1 MNKKMSGLAA
11 MLAAALLLSIGLAG
25 CGQEDGGVQ
34 EGIRVVGGGEN
45 LTPDGEAFETVYVPG
60 IFEFDRPMNYPI
72 SFATSPRGLYVR
84 DMDDETYEFDAQG
97 HFLRALGQVP
107 FNGIAPDG
115 TLWKLDGVENRGG
128 PNNGYIDYTLFRLDE
143 SGGETEILRFRT
155 EQGTAALIAADEQLL
170 ITKQYWDEENT
181 GHFSL
186 EVYDTSGNL
195 LHTGELSEWFE
206 LRRDGAELYFTGR
219 DSYDIFVYD
228 GESFA
233 LNRVDS
239 VDEDCYLCGI
249 NQGQLYLSD
258 GVCVYRRPIG
268 GGEREALF
276 RYDKLYLSGQSA
288 PVPIGGSDSF
298 FFFDIRNEASP
309 YRMAYPVDKNSL
321 PAEKTQ
327 LVLAINEAIPEDF
340 YNQYGRYQEEILDFN
355 TVNLQ
360 YEIVVKNYAD
370 CPDPQAALNADIAAG
385 AAPDIVDMGGFDA
398 GMLTAAN
405 CVDLL
410 PYMERDVG
418 TDCLLQGPLK
428 AMLTEGKLLSLIPSF
443 SITAILGPASLLEGQ
458 TVESF
463 ADLAALAGGG
473 ERVFASAVTR
483 GDFLLWVFANNKRD
497 YTAEQVED
505 ILRFAALLPETLEN
519 TAEEEMPDMVD
530 HEQILNGEQCFEL
543 VNINGPIWSSGDT
556 STVGLAG
563 EELFFG
569 EKLRFQGLPDG
580 GQGQLFIRPDG
591 ELMIPLNAA
600 NREGAWTFLQFVLS
614 DRYLVSAFGN
624 TVFLRGGIP
633 ITVSALAPVTEAA
646 KNSDGVL
653 RWNEVEYSYDPL
665 YYGALFQN
673 LLDGVDGICR
683 GGDELYDIVNALAQ
697 SYFSGDKTLE
707 QVSADIASRLSLYK
721 AELG

>member
-1 MNKKMSGLAA
+1 MNRKKCGLAV
-11 MLAAALLLSIGLAG
+11 MLLAALLLSLGLTG
-25 CGQEDGGVQ
+25 CVQKDSGEQ
-34 EGIRVVGGGEN
+34 EGVRVVGGEEN
-45 LTPDGEAFETVYVPG
+45 LTPEGKAFETVYVPG
-60 IFEFDRPMNYPI
+60 LFEFDRPMNYPI

-97 HFLRALGQVP
+97 HFLRALGQVQ
-107 FNGIAPDG
+107 FGGIAPDG
-115 TLWKLDGVENRGG
+115 ALWKLDGRENKGD
-128 PNNGYIDYTLFRLDE
+128 PNDRHMDYTVFRLDE
-143 SGGETEILRFRT
+143 GGGETEIFRFRT
-155 EQGTAALIAADEQLL
+155 ERGTAALIAADEQLL
-170 ITKQYWDEENT
+170 ITKQYWDENNA
-181 GHFSL
+181 GHYSL
-186 EVYDTSGNL
+186 EVYDTAGNL
-195 LHTGELSEWFE
+195 LYTGELSEWFE

-219 DSYDIFVYD
+219 DSYDIFAYD

-288 PVPIGGSDSF
+288 PVPIGGSNSF
-298 FFFDIRNEASP
+298 FFFDLRNEASP

-321 PAEKTQ
+321 PAEKRQ

-370 CPDPQAALNADIAAG
+370 CPAPQAALNADIAAG
-385 AAPDIVDMGGFDA
+385 DAPDIVDMGGFDA

-410 PYMERDVG
+410 PYVERDMG
-418 TDCLLQGPLK
+418 TDWLLQGPLK

-443 SITAILGPASLLEGQ
+443 SITAILGPASLLEEQ
-458 TVESF
+458 KVESF

-473 ERVFASAVTR
+473 ERVFAGSVTR
-483 GDFLLWVFANNKRD
+483 SDFLLWVFANDKRD
-497 YTAEQVED
+497 YTAEQVAD
-505 ILRFAALLPETLEN
+505 ILGFAALLPETLEN
-519 TAEEEMPDMVD
+519 TAGEGIPDLVD
-530 HEQILNGEQCFEL
+530 HEQILSGEQRFEL
-543 VNINGPIWSSGDT
+543 VDINGPIWSSGDT

-563 EELFFG
+563 EEMFFG
-569 EKLRFQGLPDG
+569 EKISFLGLPNG
-580 GQGQLFIRPDG
+580 GQGQLFLRPAG
-591 ELMIPLNAA
+591 ELMIPLNAV
-600 NREGAWTFLQFVLS
+600 NKEGAWAFLQFMLA

-624 TVFLRGGIP
+624 AVFLRSGIP
-633 ITVSALAPVTEAA
+633 ITVSALEPAAEAA
-646 KNSDGVL
+646 KNAGGVL
-653 RWNEVEYSYDPL
+653 ISNGVEYAYDPL
-665 YYGALFQN
+665 YYGSLFQN
-673 LLDGVDGICR
+673 LIDSVDGVCR
-683 GGDELYDIVNALAQ
+683 GGDELYDTVYALAQ
-697 SYFSGDKTLE
+697 SYFSGEKSLE
-707 QVSADIASRLSLYK
+707 QVSNDIASRLSVFK
-721 AELG
+721 AEQG

>member
-1 MNKKMSGLAA
+1 MNRKKRGLAA
-11 MLAAALLLSIGLAG
+11 LLAAALLLSLGLTG
-25 CGQEDGGVQ
+25 CEQKDSGEQ
-34 EGIRVVGGGEN
+34 EGVRVVGGEEN
-45 LTPDGEAFETVYVPG
+45 LTPDGETFETVYVPG

-97 HFLRALGQVP
+97 HFLRALGQVQ
-107 FNGIAPDG
+107 FGGIAPDG
-115 TLWKLDGVENRGG
+115 TLWKLDGRENKGD
-128 PNNGYIDYTLFRLDE
+128 PNDRHMDYTVFRLDE
-143 SGGETEILRFRT
+143 GSGETEILRFRT
-155 EQGTAALIAADEQLL
+155 EQGTATLIAANEQLL
-170 ITKQYWDEENT
+170 ITKQYWDEDNV

-186 EVYDTSGNL
+186 EVYDTDGNL
-195 LHTGELSEWFE
+195 LYTGELSEWFE
-206 LRRDGAELYFTGR
+206 LRRDGAQLYFTGR
-219 DSYDIFVYD
+219 DSYDIFAYD

-258 GVCVYRRPIG
+258 GVCVYRRAIG

-298 FFFDIRNEASP
+298 FFFDLRNEASP

-321 PAEKTQ
+321 PPEKQQ

-360 YEIVVKNYAD
+360 YEVVVKNYAD

-385 AAPDIVDMGGFDA
+385 AAPDIVDISGFDA

-410 PYMERDVG
+410 LYVERDMG

-458 TVESF
+458 NVERF

-473 ERVFASAVTR
+473 ERVFAGSVTR
-483 GDFLLWVFANNKRD
+483 GDFLLWVFANDKRD
-497 YTAEQVED
+497 YTAEQVTD
-505 ILRFAALLPETLEN
+505 ILGFAALLPETLEK
-519 TAEEEMPDMVD
+519 TAGEGIPDLVD
-530 HEQILNGEQCFEL
+530 HEQILSGEQRFEL
-543 VNINGPIWSSGDT
+543 VDINGPIWSSGDT

-563 EELFFG
+563 EEMFFG
-569 EKLRFQGLPDG
+569 EKISFLGLPDG
-580 GQGQLFIRPDG
+580 EQGHLFLRPAG
-591 ELMIPLNAA
+591 ELMIPLNAV
-600 NREGAWTFLQFVLS
+600 NKEGAWEFLHFMLA

-624 TVFLRGGIP
+624 AIFLRGGIP
-633 ITVSALAPVTEAA
+633 ITVSALELAAEAA
-646 KNSDGVL
+646 KNTGGVL
-653 RWNEVEYSYDPL
+653 TSNGVEYAYDPL
-665 YYGALFQN
+665 YYGSLFQN
-673 LLDGVDGICR
+673 LIDSVDGVCR
-683 GGDELYDIVNALAQ
+683 GGDELYDIVSALAQ
-697 SYFSGDKTLE
+697 SYFSGEKSLE
-707 QVSADIASRLSLYK
+707 QVSNDIASRLSVFK
-721 AELG
+721 AEQG